1 MLAVKTLS
9 IIRGESSLSRGSS
22 LLGIV
27 QILHINNANG
37 WTCLHEA
44 VCQGQVEFVEFI
56 LESQELHK
64 LINMT
69 DKSGK
74 TALRYAVRRSL
85 LLYSSP
91 KRQTS
96 PCFPTTIGKPITPKT
111 LNWVVTSLKT
121 QRKLEVLHWPSS
133 NWALFRYEIFLDFT
147 TVALSFICGKYYL
160 IID

>member
-1 MLAVKTLS
+1 AMSSPQMAVLCFTLPCYMAMAMAMLVLLA
-9 IIRGESSLSRGSS
+9 S

-64 LINMT
+64 FINMT

-74 TALRYAVRRSL
+74 TALRYAV
-85 LLYSSP
+85 
-91 KRQTS
+91 
-96 PCFPTTIGKPITPKT
+96 
-111 LNWVVTSLKT
+111 
-121 QRKLEVLHWPSS
+121 
-133 NWALFRYEIFLDFT
+133 
-147 TVALSFICGKYYL
+147 
-160 IID
+160 